1 MKLGSLSLLAV
12 AAPKLRAA
20 YAQTPANPDYTI
32 EIANGLAE
40 LGPKQII
47 STTLYNGQFPGPL
60 LRFKEGQPVT
70 VDIVNKTDHP
80 ELLHWHGQ
88 KIPSDV
94 DDAEEEGSR
103 VVALGATLRETF
115 TPGPSG
121 FPFYHTHVRAGFGA
135 TEQDLLQDKR
145 VSHAL
150 KPCCECLL
158 PASRQPKQLVRYRR
172 PFFFRRDVLKGRV
185 SPHNATSRSRS

>member
-1 MKLGSLSLLAV
+1 MLVDRRVFLKLGGTALLGM
-12 AAPKLRAA
+12 AAPGIRQAF
-20 YAQTPANPDYTI
+20 AQATPEPTRKADYTI

-40 LGPKQII
+40 LGPEQII

-70 VDIVNKTDHP
+70 VDIVNKTDHS

-94 DDAEEEGSR
+94 DGAEEEGSR
-103 VVALGATLRETF
+103 IVAPGATLRETF

-121 FPFYHTHVRAGFGA
+121 FRFYHTHVRAGA
-135 TEQDLLQDKR
+135 NL
-145 VSHAL
+145 
-150 KPCCECLL
+150 
-158 PASRQPKQLVRYRR
+158 SRGQYSGLVGTIYIEPKNNPGTYDQEIFL
-172 PFFFRRDVLKGRV
+172 VLKEFE
-185 SPHNATSRSRS
+185 PTF